1 MASTFNEKPLRKRGR
16 SKAFPGLKLV
26 LSWKLRRFTRG
37 VGEKLAPG
45 SRRPL
50 ELAELS
56 SRDQGDKLVS
66 TSGVI
71 WKGGGVQIQNL
82 LFSC

>member
-1 MASTFNEKPLRKRGR
+1 M
-16 SKAFPGLKLV
+16 
-26 LSWKLRRFTRG
+26 
-37 VGEKLAPG
+37 GEKLAPG